1 MFPNEPFRQGGY
13 ERIPRFSS
21 QIDRS
26 GDRRQMR
33 EIPGRSQST
42 RIETYPMRE
51 SPVRKGPSL
60 PTIAKMDLSNQQ
72 KEFMLMS
79 LPTDFE
85 NEKDDP
91 LNEIIELQNS
101 ISSKVFMSVQ
111 EGFSAL
117 AKGAEIIGECP
128 HLSKTSMN
136 TEQTAY
142 ELEGRFRYVDQIQDG
157 SATSLDDLL

>member
-13 ERIPRFSS
+13 DRIPRFSS
-21 QIDRS
+21 QIERS
-26 GDRRQMR
+26 SDRRQTR
-33 EIPGRSQST
+33 EMPGRSQST

-51 SPVRKGPSL
+51 SPVRKASTL
-60 PTIAKMDLSNQQ
+60 PTISKMDLSGQQ
-72 KEFMLMS
+72 KEFMLLS

-85 NEKDDP
+85 TDKDDP

-101 ISSKVFMSVQ
+101 ISSKVFASVQ
-111 EGFSAL
+111 DGFTAMT
-117 AKGAEIIGECP
+117 KGADIIGECP

-136 TEQTAY
+136 VEQTSY